1 MFYSNPKKTMK
12 TITQKLIKG
21 LLVIVLFTGVSVAL
35 STTGVQ
41 TVSEANAAGA
51 GGSAANGPA
60 GQSGVSSSSVY
71 QYLVSRGYTV
81 QSLSQI
87 CGSTNW
93 KAYTIGANGVQYIT
107 TVYVQSNNFVGHSDG
122 SI

>member
-1 MFYSNPKKTMK
+1 MK

-35 STTGVQ
+35 STAGVQ
-41 TVSEANAAGA
+41 TVSEAKAAGV
-51 GGSAANGPA
+51 GNGAANGSA
-60 GQSGVSSSSVY
+60 GQAGQVSSSTVY
-71 QYLVSRGYTV
+71 QYLVSKGYTV

-93 KAYTIGANGVQYIT
+93 KAYTIGANGSQYIT
-107 TVYVQSNNFVGHSDG
+107 TVYVNG
-122 SI
+122 SQIIGGQDISI

>member
-1 MFYSNPKKTMK
+1 MK

-41 TVSEANAAGA
+41 TVSEAKAAGV
-51 GGSAANGPA
+51 GSGAANGSA
-60 GQSGVSSSSVY
+60 GQSGVSSSTVY

-81 QSLSQI
+81 QSLNQI

-93 KAYTIGANGVQYIT
+93 KAYTIGADGMHYIT
-107 TVYVQSNNFVGHSDG
+107 TVYVSNGFLAHGDA

>member
-1 MFYSNPKKTMK
+1 MK

-35 STTGVQ
+35 STAGVQ
-41 TVSEANAAGA
+41 TVSEAKAAGVGGGVA
-51 GGSAANGPA
+51 QGSAGNASQVSANT
-60 GQSGVSSSSVY
+60 VY
-71 QYLVSRGYTV
+71 QYLVNRGYSV

-93 KAYTIGANGVQYIT
+93 RAYTTAANGTQYIT
-107 TVYVQSNNFVGHSDG
+107 TIYVQSSQVVASNDSAL
-122 SI
+122 